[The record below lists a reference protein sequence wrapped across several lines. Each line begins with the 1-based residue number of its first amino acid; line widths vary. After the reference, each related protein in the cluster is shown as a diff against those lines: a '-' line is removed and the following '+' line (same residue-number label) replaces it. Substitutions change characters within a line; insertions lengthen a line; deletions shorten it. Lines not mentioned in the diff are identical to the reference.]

1 MQNEILTVKDLNR
14 YLPAIKTNEDMVF
27 TDKISE
33 GLFLADPIDG
43 LAKIPD
49 ESIDLIVTE
58 PSLHPKNNS
67 LSGDNPTFENYKD
80 WVNGWLNESKR
91 VLSANG
97 SIYIICPWQSSTMY
111 HSILDKK
118 FNIQSRITAETKLH
132 HEDLSK
138 WKNTT
143 SDIWFATKSND
154 YVFNQN
160 YIIDGKN
167 INSPNP
173 RDIKNNL
180 WFHLDYDEIIQRVL
194 KASSFKLNWVLDP
207 FMGVGSVG
215 SVAKK
220 IGRRFIGF
228 ESNQDQLL
236 LAMKTINEGE

>member
-97 SIYIICPWQSSTMY
+97 SIYIICICFTMV
-111 HSILDKK
+111 SL
-118 FNIQSRITAETKLH
+118 QRLR
-132 HEDLSK
+132 DLYEYD
-138 WKNTT
+138 WV
-143 SDIWFATKSND
+143 D
-154 YVFNQN
+154 
-160 YIIDGKN
+160 
-167 INSPNP
+167 
-173 RDIKNNL
+173 NN
-180 WFHLDYDEIIQRVL
+180 
-194 KASSFKLNWVLDP
+194 KLN
-207 FMGVGSVG
+207 
-215 SVAKK
+215 
-220 IGRRFIGF
+220 
-228 ESNQDQLL
+228 
-236 LAMKTINEGE
+236 